1 MRILMATAAVTA
13 LTLAACSPAAN
24 DQKSG
29 EPAPPN
35 PTQTVAAPAEKPV
48 YRFKIG
54 ALDAIA
60 LFDGQNPV
68 PNDNKVFGVGL
79 TPQAV
84 AAPLTAAGQPADPI
98 MLEIHPLL
106 VRNGARTMLF
116 DAGLGAG
123 KGQLMQSLQTAGVDP
138 ASITDVMISHG
149 HPDHVGG
156 LVADGAPAFPNAA
169 IRMSE
174 AEWASIRAN
183 PEMADLVRVIT
194 PKVQAF
200 RPGDEIAPGVEAQD
214 TAGHTPGHV
223 AYLITDGQN
232 QLLYTGDLMHHWVLS
247 VEHPDWTVGYDD
259 DATAGKKARLDE
271 ITALRASGAHIYAY
285 HFPFPGLG
293 KIQTREGRAMFISE
307 AQPAA

>member
-183 PEMADLVRVIT
+183 PEMADLVRVIA

>member
-293 KIQTREGRAMFISE
+293 KIQTREGRATFISE

>member
-106 VRNGARTMLF
+106 VRNGDRTMLF

-174 AEWASIRAN
+174 AEWALIRAN
-183 PEMADLVRVIT
+183 PEMADLVRVIA

-200 RPGDEIAPGVEAQD
+200 RPDEEVAPGVEAQD